1 MPDYFLFLLLL
12 IAAFS
17 HAICHSI
24 LKYNKNPLGVL
35 GITSIIEIIIFTPL
49 VLSVPFPTTYIWI
62 LITVSALLHGFY
74 RLLVIF
80 SYNFGDLS
88 FIYPI
93 ARGSSSLLIA
103 IISLIYLTDKISLV
117 GFIAILIVCS
127 GLFLISYSD
136 KLKFNYSAFSL
147 GFLTAIMIT
156 TYTLV
161 DGIGVRH
168 SENPY
173 TFLYWM
179 LLLNGVPTLVTS
191 FFFKNNGLRIFN
203 KNLIM
208 PGIAFGLLA
217 PLAYGLAVWCMQYL
231 PIAYVSSMRET
242 SIIFATVIGLLILK
256 ENTASKRIIP
266 SIFIVI
272 GISILYFQI
281 L

>member
-1 MPDYFLFLLLL
+1 MSVNFLFLLLF
-12 IAAFS
+12 IAALS
-17 HAICHSI
+17 HAACHSI
-24 LKYNKNPLGVL
+24 LKYHKNPLGVL
-35 GITSIIEIIIFTPL
+35 GITSVVEIIIFTPL
-49 VLSVPFPTTYIWI
+49 ILSVPFPTPYIWI
-62 LITVSALLHGFY
+62 LIILSAFLHGLY

-80 SYNFGDLS
+80 SYNYGDLS

-93 ARGSSSLLIA
+93 ARGSSSFFLA
-103 IISLIYLTDKISLV
+103 IISLIYLSDKISLL
-117 GFIAILIVCS
+117 GFIAILIICL

-136 KLKFNYSAFSL
+136 RSKFNYSAFGL

-179 LLLNGVPTLVTS
+179 LLLNGTPALVVS
-191 FFFKNNGLRIFN
+191 FFFKNNGLRVVNKELIFT
-203 KNLIM
+203 
-208 PGIAFGLLA
+208 GISFGILA

-242 SIIFATVIGLLILK
+242 SIIFATLIGLIMLK
-256 ENTASKRIIP
+256 EKTASKRILP
-266 SIFIVI
+266 SIFVVI
-272 GISILYFQI
+272 GISLLYFQI
-281 L
+281 